1 MKSMLLVLSLVTV
14 VYSQVQAN
22 TSEYAPVAAK
32 FLKEK
37 CSGIASIESE
47 NYTEVVRPVALG
59 YEDVI
64 YTVNYSVRWYFDG
77 MHPIAGN
84 PLTLKI
90 VHRAEGDMFVFGGS
104 QSSEICDFSNLPT
117 YSE

>member
-1 MKSMLLVLSLVTV
+1 MKSMLLVLSLFTFVFAQAQASTADYSTV
-14 VYSQVQAN
+14 A
-22 TSEYAPVAAK
+22 EK

-47 NYTEVVRPVALG
+47 NYTSVVRPVALG

-64 YTVNYSVRWYFDG
+64 YTINYSVRWYFDG
-77 MHPIAGN
+77 THPIAGN

-90 VHRAEGDMFVFGGS
+90 VSRAEGDMFVFAGS
-104 QSSEICDFSNLPT
+104 QNSDICDFTNLPT